1 MAWRCSRRRPPAC
14 RWSRAQ
20 CAACPRWCSMAGP
33 ACSLRRS
40 TRPRS
45 PSASVLFSLTGS
57 GGARWGAL
65 PRHTSPQNAASRP
78 PPSGSARPSLRSP
91 HDAARAA
98 APRRHGVERRGAYP
112 GPRRPAVERR
122 RAGFARRPQL
132 ARGLPRHAGG
142 DQPTDSLRRD
152 GRAARRAAGAARAAA
167 RRDGLGKLA
176 GTAPRRAAQRAR
188 RRDARQR
195 SPRPRFK
202 ARGGREPAR
211 SAAAA
216 ARLARRACSRRGADA
231 RRDASR
237 RDPRRARRGLRLGHA
252 RPAAGEARLERV
264 SPVPPRRRRQAERRT
279 PEREMKAFFYV
290 QHLLGIGHLKRAA
303 TLARAL
309 AEHGFE
315 VTLASGGPR
324 VPGIDLEKVKLIQLP
339 PASAADMTFK
349 ALLDESGLPVND
361 AWKARRRE
369 ALLAAWRGA
378 AADVLLIE
386 LFPFGRRQMRF
397 ELLPLLEAAR
407 AGPRPPLIV
416 SSVRDLIGAGQ
427 GDARR
432 QDEML
437 EAAQRFFDRI
447 LVHGDPQVVGFE
459 RSFRH
464 AARLAPKLHYTG
476 YVVAD
481 LKIER
486 SEEHTS

>member
-1 MAWRCSRRRPPAC
+1 
-14 RWSRAQ
+14 
-20 CAACPRWCSMAGP
+20 
-33 ACSLRRS
+33 
-40 TRPRS
+40 
-45 PSASVLFSLTGS
+45 
-57 GGARWGAL
+57 
-65 PRHTSPQNAASRP
+65 
-78 PPSGSARPSLRSP
+78 
-91 HDAARAA
+91 
-98 APRRHGVERRGAYP
+98 
-112 GPRRPAVERR
+112 
-122 RAGFARRPQL
+122 
-132 ARGLPRHAGG
+132 
-142 DQPTDSLRRD
+142 
-152 GRAARRAAGAARAAA
+152 
-167 RRDGLGKLA
+167 
-176 GTAPRRAAQRAR
+176 
-188 RRDARQR
+188 
-195 SPRPRFK
+195 
-202 ARGGREPAR
+202 
-211 SAAAA
+211 
-216 ARLARRACSRRGADA
+216 
-231 RRDASR
+231 
-237 RDPRRARRGLRLGHA
+237 
-252 RPAAGEARLERV
+252 
-264 SPVPPRRRRQAERRT
+264 
-279 PEREMKAFFYV
+279 MKAFFYV

-309 AEHGFE
+309 AEDGFE

-324 VPGIDLEKVKLIQLP
+324 LPGIDLEKVKLVQLP

-349 ALLDESGLPVND
+349 VLLDESGLPVND

-369 ALLAAWRGA
+369 ALLEAWRGA

-407 AGPRPPLIV
+407 AGPRPPLVV

-481 LKIER
+481 LKIEKGDAGKDEVLVSAGGGAVGQRLLETAIRARAETSLRDRAWRVLAGVNARAADLEALRKLAGRGVIVER
-486 SEEHTS
+486 SRQDFTLRLANCVLSVSQAGYNTVMEALSARARAVVVPFAGGGETEQALRARLLAERGLLEVVEESTLRPASLAAAIERAARRPRPAAGAVDLGGAAASARLIRAWLK